1 METTGTNN
9 QITITENNSSRFT
22 TFYYIIFFISFLVFL
37 ILLFFIIAYL
47 YPDSIF
53 NKILIKLSG
62 GPTQSEKIAAIKSK
76 ISAKK
81 NGSTTSGSTSGTTSG
96 TTSGS
101 TSGSTATS
109 GSSSSIPGS
118 QSSLNDAVEKYKYQQ
133 NYINTH
139 MMEPPTQ
146 TEEAVTHK
154 NGWCLIGN
162 DKGYNSCVKVGYN
175 DYCMSGDIYPTKDIC
190 LNPSLRL

>member
-9 QITITENNSSRFT
+9 QFTISENNSSRFT

-81 NGSTTSGSTSGTTSG
+81 NGSTTSGT
-96 TTSGS
+96 
-101 TSGSTATS
+101 TS

>member
-1 METTGTNN
+1 METSGTNN
-9 QITITENNSSRFT
+9 QFTISENNSSRFT
-22 TFYYIIFFISFLVFL
+22 TFYYIIFFISFLVLL

-81 NGSTTSGSTSGTTSG
+81 NSSTSGSGSSSTTSGSTS
-96 TTSGS
+96 
-101 TSGSTATS
+101 TS